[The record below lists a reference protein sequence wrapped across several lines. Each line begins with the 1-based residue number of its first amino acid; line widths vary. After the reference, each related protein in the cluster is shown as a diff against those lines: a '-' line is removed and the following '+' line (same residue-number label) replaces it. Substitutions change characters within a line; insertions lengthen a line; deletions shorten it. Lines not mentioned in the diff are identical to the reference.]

1 MRESPWKGLPP
12 GMPGTLSVLRVPG
25 LARIEAFWGRK
36 PDGRLALLIA
46 FRRVEDVPVELP
58 TVRGVELLV
67 LASDRQLQL
76 VLEPAGDWEMFH
88 ALCLDLLSVSNEG
101 SDEAAAL
108 QLLMSRLLRWQK
120 FLSKGT
126 GKLLDEREV
135 RGLIGELLFLRDYLV
150 TAVGT
155 SAVECWQ
162 GPLGLPQDFVFAGR
176 LVEVKTFS
184 AGSDPSI
191 RITSPEQL
199 TSGDV
204 PLFLHLVCL
213 VRQDDGL
220 NLPDLVDDLRRKLAA
235 SHVAAESLEDKLLIM
250 GYVDLPE
257 YRAMSYAVTSVCDYE
272 VRSGFPRLTAEQIPS
287 GVVSVSYSIRLADLR
302 PFAVPADVAGVLG
315 AVGDQT

>member
-1 MRESPWKGLPP
+1 MRDNPWKGLPP
-12 GMPGTLSVLRVPG
+12 GTPGTLSVLRVPG
-25 LARIEAFWGRK
+25 LTRIEAFWGRK
-36 PDGRLALLIA
+36 PDGRLAMLIA
-46 FRRVEDVPVELP
+46 LQRVEDVPVDLP

-67 LASDRQLQL
+67 LAADRQLQL

-88 ALCLDLLSVSNEG
+88 ALCLDLLSASNEG
-101 SDEAAAL
+101 CDEAAAL

-150 TAVGT
+150 AAVGT
-155 SAVECWQ
+155 AAVEYWQ

-176 LVEVKTFS
+176 LVEVKTFA
-184 AGSDPSI
+184 AGSDPSV
-191 RITSPEQL
+191 RITSAEQL
-199 TSGDV
+199 TSNDV

-220 NLPDLVDDLRRKLAA
+220 NLPDLVDDLRRHIVANHAA
-235 SHVAAESLEDKLLIM
+235 VESFEDKLLTM

-257 YRAMSYAVTSVCDYE
+257 YRAMSYVVTSVSDYQ
-272 VRSGFPRLTAEQIPS
+272 VHDGFPRLTTEHIPS
-287 GVVSVSYSIRLADLR
+287 GVVDVSYSIRLADMR
-302 PFAVPADVAGVLG
+302 PFAVPAGVVTG
-315 AVGDQT
+315 AVGAQA

>member
-1 MRESPWKGLPP
+1 MRENPWKGLPP
-12 GMPGTLSVLRVPG
+12 GVPGTLSVLRVPG

-46 FRRVEDVPVELP
+46 LHRVDDVPVELP

-67 LASDRQLQL
+67 LAADSQLQL

-88 ALCLDLLSVSNEG
+88 ALCLDLLSASNEG

-120 FLSKGT
+120 FLSKGPA
-126 GKLLDEREV
+126 KLLDEREV

-150 TAVGT
+150 ATVGANAVD
-155 SAVECWQ
+155 CWQ

-176 LVEVKTFS
+176 LVEVKTFA
-184 AGSDPSI
+184 AGSDPSV
-191 RITSPEQL
+191 RITSAEQL

-204 PLFLHLVCL
+204 RLFLHLVCL
-213 VRQDDGL
+213 VRQDDDL
-220 NLPDLVDDLRRKLAA
+220 NLASLVDDLRRLLAS
-235 SHVAAESLEDKLLIM
+235 SHAAAESFEDKLLTM

-257 YRAMSYAVTSVCDYE
+257 YRAMSYAVTSVSDYE
-272 VRSGFPRLTAEQIPS
+272 VRDGFPRLTVEQVPS
-287 GVVSVSYSIRLADLR
+287 GVVDISYSIRLADMR
-302 PFAVPADVAGVLG
+302 PY
-315 AVGDQT
+315 AVGASVVTGAAGTQL

>member
-1 MRESPWKGLPP
+1 MRENPWKGLPP
-12 GMPGTLSVLRVPG
+12 GTPGTLSVLRVPG

-46 FRRVEDVPVELP
+46 LQRVEDVPAELP

-67 LASDRQLQL
+67 VAEDRRLQL

-88 ALCLDLLSVSNEG
+88 ALCLDLLSAADGG
-101 SDEAAAL
+101 SDEVTGL
-108 QLLMSRLLRWQK
+108 QILVSRLLRWQK

-150 TAVGT
+150 SMVGIA
-155 SAVECWQ
+155 AVECWQ
-162 GPLGLPQDFVFAGR
+162 GPLGLPQDFVFDGR
-176 LVEVKTFS
+176 LVEVKTFA
-184 AGSDPSI
+184 AGSDPSV
-191 RITSPEQL
+191 RITSAEQL

-220 NLPDLVDDLRRKLAA
+220 TLPNLVDDLRRLLTVSHAA
-235 SHVAAESLEDKLLIM
+235 TESLEDRLLTM

-257 YRAMSYAVTSVCDYE
+257 YRAMSYVVTSVADYV
-272 VRSGFPRLTAEQIPS
+272 VRDGFPRLTTEQIPS
-287 GVVSVSYSIRLADLR
+287 GVKDVAYSIRLADMR
-302 PFAVPADVAGVLG
+302 PFAVPAG
-315 AVGDQT
+315 AVTGMVGAQI